1 MSKVLTTPKGTA
13 VYPRLKEPDTKFN
26 ADGVYNCKLHVSED
40 DFNVFS
46 KEVSEI
52 VDRDYDSECKIKGK
66 KLKQSDKP
74 PLRITAEG
82 DYEIYAK
89 QVAKRQTRKGLL
101 EFTVPIFDSKGSRV
115 DNVPNIGSG
124 SQLKLSVEVYTWFSD
139 LQGFGYTLRLK
150 AAQLLELMEY
160 SSGGSVFGKED
171 GSYIDDGESLDTAF
185 TEEEAPS
192 GIGF

>member
-13 VYPRLKEPDTKFN
+13 VYPHLKTPDTHFN
-26 ADGVYNCKLHVSED
+26 LEGVYNCKLHVSEE

-46 KEVSEI
+46 KQVFEV
-52 VDRDYDSECKIKGK
+52 VDRDYDAECKIKGK
-66 KLKQSDKP
+66 KLKLSEKP
-74 PLRITAEG
+74 PLRITADGE
-82 DYEIYAK
+82 YEIYAK
-89 QVAKRQTRKGLL
+89 QVAKRQTKKGLL

-115 DNVPNIGSG
+115 QDVPNIGSG
-124 SQLKLSVEVYTWFSD
+124 SKLKLSLEIYTWYSD